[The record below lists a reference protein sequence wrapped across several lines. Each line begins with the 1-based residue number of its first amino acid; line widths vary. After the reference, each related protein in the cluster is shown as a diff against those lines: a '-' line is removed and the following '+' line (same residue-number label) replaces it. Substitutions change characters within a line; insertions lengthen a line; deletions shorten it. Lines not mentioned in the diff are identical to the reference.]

1 MVYQPPSSRCSFFR
15 FLLRLFPHYCFLTP
29 KDDVLLPAEQP
40 PIYIILTPSV
50 LCILA
55 HLSFALPEAG
65 EATRG
70 YLHGGVI
77 IDFIGQ
83 KPPRSRLAFLLFDLV
98 ILGVQCLMLAVLQ
111 EQEKLKKAVSRSLQ
125 AITPSGDQ
133 TEQETAAESTQDH
146 DAEERGVLRDE
157 TYLGEGG
164 GMELQPLSGG
174 GSSSGGESRADD
186 ERAGDTYSSA
196 AASADML
203 DIIRSGDAVLA
214 NFHVVHALRTVGSG
228 GQSAAAYMLQ
238 TAGYSST
245 LAALAAQQ
253 RSRLVIRRQQR

>member
-1 MVYQPPSSRCSFFR
+1 
-15 FLLRLFPHYCFLTP
+15 
-29 KDDVLLPAEQP
+29 
-40 PIYIILTPSV
+40 
-50 LCILA
+50 
-55 HLSFALPEAG
+55 LPEAG

-83 KPPRSRLAFLLFDLV
+83 KPPRSRLAFLLFDLM

-125 AITPSGDQ
+125 ASSSNGDQ
-133 TEQETAAESTQDH
+133 TGQATEAETTQDH

-164 GMELQPLSGG
+164 GLELQPLSGG
-174 GSSSGGESRADD
+174 GSSREGGTPADD
-186 ERAGDTYSSA
+186 EQAGGTYSSA

-203 DIIRSGDAVLA
+203 DIIRSGDAVLG
-214 NFHVVHALRTVGSG
+214 NFHVIHAVRTVGSG
-228 GQSAAAYMLQ
+228 AQSAAAYMLQ
-238 TAGYSST
+238 TAGYGGT